1 MIDQKNHELLES
13 IELFYFG
20 YRAFTARPDSILAE
34 RQLGRV
40 HHRLLYFVGR
50 NSGIAVNALREI
62 LGVSKQAMNAPLRQ
76 LIEMQLICAVAAN
89 HDRRVKELTLTTE
102 GAMLERKLTQ
112 TQMKQLAEVFAANGE
127 KAASDWR
134 AVMRALSKSAPD

>member
-1 MIDQKNHELLES
+1 MIDPKTRDLLES

-20 YRAFTARPDSILAE
+20 YRAFTARPDSILAQ

-50 NSGIAVNALREI
+50 NPGIAVNALREI

-76 LIEMQLICAVAAN
+76 LIELQLISAGAAN

-102 GAMLERKLTQ
+102 GARLERQLTE
-112 TQMKQLAEVFAANGE
+112 TQMKQLSKVFAANGE

-134 AVMRALSKSAPD
+134 AVMRALTTSAQD